1 MPPARLKLPSGVRRQ
16 VKARKSTQMVPN
28 TLVIMPDIELM
39 AQQQESMKQNA
50 AAKKPEPKLVKAV
63 KAPPQSLRAMTLKNY
78 GPNGQIIGGG
88 RSISTNTS
96 AASETGKPTGV
107 KPGNKKVEVEEDLS
121 TAIKNMG
128 GKVVETIGEGSLLTW
143 VVQFEN
149 TEKFLEAE
157 RKLTFDRRVASLQR
171 DFLFHNNGPI
181 DPGSLN
187 DPYIAS
193 EWYMTALNVYGAW
206 GLSRGSRN
214 AIGVLDSGTN
224 GKLKEL
230 ENKCYPGYN
239 AVDKNLLQA
248 DVDGHGTMVATTAAA
263 TADNGVG
270 TAGPA
275 TNSVIYPVRVGYADG
290 TVSVAAILRGILKCG
305 EFGVKI
311 INISSNGDPPFTF
324 ARKEY
329 NRVLHK
335 YLKWY
340 HDDKGGLVFNSAG
353 NSGTRDPSNLQPY
366 LIVVSALD
374 EDYSLAYFSTY
385 GGSIWFTAPG
395 TNIYCSD
402 RDGSIVSVAGT
413 SFSSPLAAS
422 IAALLWGANPGM
434 SNLDIER
441 VMIASC
447 RNAGSRPWNRYFGFG
462 LPDAEKAMKAVL
474 GK

>member
-1 MPPARLKLPSGVRRQ
+1 
-16 VKARKSTQMVPN
+16 MVPN
-28 TLVIMPDIELM
+28 TLVIMPDIEILE
-39 AQQQESMKQNA
+39 QQQEAKKKAGSKKPNLQ
-50 AAKKPEPKLVKAV
+50 AAKAV
-63 KAPPQSLRAMTLKNY
+63 SPPPSLRATTLKNY
-78 GPNGQIIGGG
+78 GPDGQVLGAANAT
-88 RSISTNTS
+88 STP
-96 AASETGKPTGV
+96 ADRASVKSDKTAGA
-107 KPGNKKVEVEEDLS
+107 KPGEKNPEDEEDLPS
-121 TAIKNMG
+121 AIKRMG
-128 GKVVETIGEGSLLTW
+128 GKIVETIGEGSLLTW
-143 VVQFEN
+143 VV
-149 TEKFLEAE
+149 KFDTTQNFIDAE
-157 RKLTFDRRVASLQR
+157 RKLTFDKRVASLQR
-171 DFLFHNNGPI
+171 DFLFHNDAI
-181 DPGSLN
+181 DPGTLN

-206 GLSRGSRN
+206 ELSRGSRN
-214 AIGVLDSGTN
+214 VIGVLDSGTN
-224 GKLKEL
+224 GRLKEL
-230 ENKCYPGYN
+230 EGKCYPGFN
-239 AVDKNLLQA
+239 AINQNVLQS

-263 TADNGVG
+263 NANNGVG

-275 TNSVIYPVRVGYADG
+275 TKSVIYPVRVGFADG
-290 TVSVAAILRGILKCG
+290 TVSVAAILRGIIKCG

-340 HDDKGGLVFNSAG
+340 HDEKGGLVFNSAG

-402 RDGSIVSVAGT
+402 RDGQIVSVAGT

-422 IAALLWGANPGM
+422 VAALIWGANPNM
-434 SNLDIER
+434 TNLEVER
-441 VMIASC
+441 ALIASC
-447 RNAGSRPWNRYFGFG
+447 RNAGDRPWNRYFGFG
-462 LPDAEKAMKAVL
+462 LPDAEKAMKQVL